1 MTEEGYAEVDGAAY
15 ERLRKSLLREK
26 GGDRQRE
33 FLAAARSSER
43 FVDYFG
49 REAPVTDGAT
59 VPVYEDYFTEESYR
73 DPPADVEEELYAVW
87 LELTPRVA
95 CRATLWAAVTLNHID
110 HGRIESCYL
119 AGDGGS
125 KSGATGAQR
134 IDYVVAKADPKPID
148 DCVRTIM
155 RNLSG
160 LPEARGNRSVYVD
173 CPFARAWWR
182 QRLVTRVL
190 RHRDPVPDS
199 SVGYIVRLNKG
210 YWERLTTLIVS
221 RNSVFGSNVVQDA
234 LVAALAK
241 FLESEPESP
250 LRTQQQ
256 LGAALRRISA
266 VTAGRELGVLDF
278 AELVDL
284 TSELLVE
291 QHHVSFAQ
299 ATSRLPT
306 DD

>member
-43 FVDYFG
+43 F
-49 REAPVTDGAT
+49 
-59 VPVYEDYFTEESYR
+59 
-73 DPPADVEEELYAVW
+73 L
-87 LELTPRVA
+87 
-95 CRATLWAAVTLNHID
+95 
-110 HGRIESCYL
+110 
-119 AGDGGS
+119 
-125 KSGATGAQR
+125 
-134 IDYVVAKADPKPID
+134 
-148 DCVRTIM
+148 
-155 RNLSG
+155 
-160 LPEARGNRSVYVD
+160 
-173 CPFARAWWR
+173 
-182 QRLVTRVL
+182 
-190 RHRDPVPDS
+190 
-199 SVGYIVRLNKG
+199 VRLNKG

-256 LGAALRRISA
+256 LGAALRRIRA
-266 VTAGRELGVLDF
+266 VTAGRELRVLDF
-278 AELVDL
+278 SELVDL

-291 QHHVSFAQ
+291 QHRVSIAQ
-299 ATSRLPT
+299 GYCR
-306 DD
+306 